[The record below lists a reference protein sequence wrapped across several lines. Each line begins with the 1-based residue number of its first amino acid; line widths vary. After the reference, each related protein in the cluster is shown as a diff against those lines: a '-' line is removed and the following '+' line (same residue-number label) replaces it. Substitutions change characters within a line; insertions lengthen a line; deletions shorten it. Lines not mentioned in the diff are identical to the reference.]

1 MDLSAQVHASGWTSG
16 CCTHPVQ
23 RRRGLGRN
31 DGVLFGY
38 LVEKVSHALRADG
51 RRRHINQAIDEM
63 VRVRIYD
70 CVWNCGRNRHGFNIR
85 ARRASLSLT
94 CFPLPA
100 RLVPTPFGISVKV
113 DSEGSLVGTI
123 GLGPDWLASLVVDT
137 RAFVYWEVR
146 GCVVICIIVIRW
158 YY

>member
-1 MDLSAQVHASGWTSG
+1 M
-16 CCTHPVQ
+16 
-23 RRRGLGRN
+23 
-31 DGVLFGY
+31 LFGY

-70 CVWNCGRNRHGFNIR
+70 CVWNCGRNRHGLNIR

-94 CFPLPA
+94 CLPLPA

-113 DSEGSLVGTI
+113 EGSLVGTI
-123 GLGPDWLASLVVDT
+123 GLGPDWLASLVAKRRYKLSASD
-137 RAFVYWEVR
+137 
-146 GCVVICIIVIRW
+146 IRRH
-158 YY
+158 